1 MSTIHFVGGEKG
13 GVGKSVF
20 ARVLAQ
26 YMIDRG
32 ETFTGFDADNS
43 NGTMTRFYGQF
54 SQSIDLQQFER
65 ADIII
70 EKACSE
76 PLQAVV
82 DLPAQSQA
90 QLSDWIYQNELL
102 SFCKEQD
109 IKLVFWF
116 LMDEGKDSNMLAS
129 QFLEQFSG
137 ELPIVLVKN
146 FGRGRNFDSVDE
158 LLALYD
164 TCDTVST
171 MELAELYSSTM
182 LKIDNS
188 DMDFWG
194 AAQDRTTSMTM
205 MERQR
210 VKMWLKRCYTAID
223 ISLQTINQ
231 VSPMTE

>member
-20 ARVLAQ
+20 ARTLAQ

-32 ETFTGFDADNS
+32 ETFAGFDADNA
-43 NGTMTRFYGQF
+43 NGTLTRFYGQF
-54 SQSIDLQQFER
+54 SQSVDLNQFER
-65 ADIII
+65 TDIII

-76 PLQAVV
+76 SLHAVV

-90 QLSDWIYQNELL
+90 NLSDWIYQNELL
-102 SFCKEQD
+102 AFCKDQGIEV
-109 IKLVFWF
+109 IFWF
-116 LMDEGKDSNMLAS
+116 LMDQGKDSGHLAS
-129 QFLEQFSG
+129 TFLNQFSG

-146 FGRGRNFDSVDE
+146 YGCGRNFEGVDE
-158 LLALYD
+158 LLKLYD
-164 TCDTVST
+164 NCPDIVS

-182 LKIDNS
+182 LKIDHA
-188 DMDFWG
+188 DIDFWG
-194 AAQDRTTSMTM
+194 AANDATTSMTM

-223 ISLQTINQ
+223 ISLL
-231 VSPMTE
+231 E